1 MEYELEI
8 IAESKNNLFLFKKPL
23 SAETIDE
30 IVDYVNEMATIY
42 KKSSKLTVV
51 IYDENKKK
59 IAMYDELSW
68 LMYWLIITNRRD
80 SRLLVIL
87 WLQKEMIKWPGIK

>member
-8 IAESKNNLFLFKKPL
+8 ITESKNNLFLFKKVL

-30 IVDYVNEMATIY
+30 IVNYVNEMATIY
-42 KKSSKLTVV
+42 KKSAKLTVV

-59 IAMYDELSW
+59 IAMYDEFGW
-68 LMYWLIITNRRD
+68 FMF
-80 SRLLVIL
+80 
-87 WLQKEMIKWPGIK
+87 

>member
-30 IVDYVNEMATIY
+30 IVDYVDEMSTIY
-42 KKSSKLTVV
+42 KKSAKLTVV
-51 IYDENKKK
+51 IYDGNKKK
-59 IAMYDELSW
+59 IAMYNYDYGW
-68 LMYWLIITNRRD
+68 LMY
-80 SRLLVIL
+80 
-87 WLQKEMIKWPGIK
+87 

>member
-8 IAESKNNLFLFKKPL
+8 ITESKNNLFLFKKTL
-23 SAETIDE
+23 IAETIDE
-30 IVDYVNEMATIY
+30 IVNYVNEMATIY
-42 KKSSKLTVV
+42 KKSAKLTVV

>member
-8 IAESKNNLFLFKKPL
+8 IAESKNNLFLFKKSL
-23 SAETIDE
+23 SAKTMNE
-30 IVDYVNEMATIY
+30 IVDYVNELATIY

-68 LMYWLIITNRRD
+68 LMF
-80 SRLLVIL
+80 
-87 WLQKEMIKWPGIK
+87 

>member
-23 SAETIDE
+23 SADTIDE

-68 LMYWLIITNRRD
+68 LMY
-80 SRLLVIL
+80 
-87 WLQKEMIKWPGIK
+87 

>member
-1 MEYELEI
+1 MEYEIEI

-23 SAETIDE
+23 SAKTIDE
-30 IVDYVNEMATIY
+30 IVNYVNELATIY
-42 KKSSKLTVV
+42 KKSAKLSVV
-51 IYDENKKK
+51 IYDQNKKK

-80 SRLLVIL
+80 SRLLVIFCYK
-87 WLQKEMIKWPGIK
+87 KEW

>member
-8 IAESKNNLFLFKKPL
+8 ITESKNNLFLFKKAL

-30 IVDYVNEMATIY
+30 IVKYVNELATIY
-42 KKSSKLTVV
+42 KISANLTVV

-59 IAMYDELSW
+59 VAMYDDIGW
-68 LMYWLIITNRRD
+68 LMY
-80 SRLLVIL
+80 
-87 WLQKEMIKWPGIK
+87 

>member
-8 IAESKNNLFLFKKPL
+8 ITESKNNLFLFKKAL

-30 IVDYVNEMATIY
+30 IVNYVNELATIY
-42 KKSSKLTVV
+42 KISANLTVV

-59 IAMYDELSW
+59 IAMYDELGW
-68 LMYWLIITNRRD
+68 LMY
-80 SRLLVIL
+80 
-87 WLQKEMIKWPGIK
+87 

>member
-8 IAESKNNLFLFKKPL
+8 ITESKHNLFLFKKTL
-23 SAETIDE
+23 SVETIDE
-30 IVDYVNEMATIY
+30 IIDYVNEMATIY

-59 IAMYDELSW
+59 IAMYDNFGW
-68 LMYWLIITNRRD
+68 LMY
-80 SRLLVIL
+80 
-87 WLQKEMIKWPGIK
+87 